1 MGIHH
6 GTERIT
12 DRKENS
18 SDRKQRSSMGK
29 TIAVK
34 EKNKGLPKTV
44 GILLGVGAAL
54 IFLTIIILHHNPLA
68 VPKEEWIKKAI
79 AIAMVVVALIAYIGL
94 YDKIIVLP
102 GELWSNRE
110 LIWKLAKNDF
120 KKRYAGSTMGR
131 VWAFVQPVVTV
142 LMYYC
147 VFGLIFPARAQ
158 LAASGIEAPYV
169 LWLTA
174 GLVPWFY
181 FSEAIGGG
189 TSALIEYNY
198 LVKKVV
204 FKISILPIIKVIAA
218 TFIHVFFVFVMLIL
232 YFIYGYKPSIYL
244 IQLVYYSFCMFFLC
258 LAISYS
264 TCAIVVFFKDLSQI
278 IGIAL
283 QVGMWA
289 TPILWEIGSI
299 PEKYRIFF
307 KLNPVFYIVNGYR
320 SALFER
326 QWFFEDFYSTMFF
339 WITAAIIFGIGALI
353 FKRLKPHFAD
363 VL

>member
-1 MGIHH
+1 MQ
-6 GTERIT
+6 
-12 DRKENS
+12 N
-18 SDRKQRSSMGK
+18 
-29 TIAVK
+29 
-34 EKNKGLPKTV
+34 EKKSKGLPKAA
-44 GILLGVGAAL
+44 GILIGIAVAFA
-54 IFLTIIILHHNPLA
+54 FLAIIIFHNNPLA
-68 VPKEEWIKKAI
+68 VQKEEWIKKAI
-79 AIAMVVVALIAYIGL
+79 AIGMVLVSLTAFITL
-94 YDKIIVLP
+94 YDKIVVLP
-102 GELWSNRE
+102 KELWVNRE
-110 LIWKLAKNDF
+110 LIWKLARNDF

-131 VWAFVQPVVTV
+131 VWAFVQPIVTV
-142 LMYYC
+142 GMYYC
-147 VFGLIFPARAQ
+147 IFGIIFPARAQ
-158 LAASGIEAPYV
+158 LVASGVKAPYV
-169 LWLTA
+169 VWLTA
-174 GLVPWFY
+174 GLIPWFY

-218 TFIHVFFVFVMLIL
+218 TFIHAFFVLLLLVL
-232 YFIYGYKPSIYL
+232 YFVFRFEPSIYL
-244 IQLVYYSFCMFFLC
+244 IQLIYYSFCMFFLC

-278 IGIAL
+278 IGILL

-289 TPILWEIGSI
+289 TPIMWEIGVI
-299 PEKYRIFF
+299 PEKYRIIF
-307 KLNPVFYIVNGYR
+307 KLNPVFYIINGYR
-320 SALFER
+320 SALFEK

>member
-1 MGIHH
+1 VDA
-6 GTERIT
+6 TVQN
-12 DRKENS
+12 ENKS
-18 SDRKQRSSMGK
+18 
-29 TIAVK
+29 
-34 EKNKGLPKTV
+34 KGLPKAA
-44 GILLGVGAAL
+44 GILIGIAVAFA
-54 IFLTIIILHHNPLA
+54 FLAIIIFHNNPLA
-68 VPKEEWIKKAI
+68 VQKEEWIKKAI
-79 AIAMVVVALIAYIGL
+79 AIGMVLVSLTAFITL
-94 YDKIIVLP
+94 YDKIVVLP
-102 GELWSNRE
+102 KELWGNRE
-110 LIWKLAKNDF
+110 LIWKLARNDF

-131 VWAFVQPVVTV
+131 VWAFVQPIVTV
-142 LMYYC
+142 GMYYC
-147 VFGLIFPARAQ
+147 IFGIIFPARAQ
-158 LAASGIEAPYV
+158 LVASGVKAPYV
-169 LWLTA
+169 VWLTA
-174 GLVPWFY
+174 GLIPWFY

-218 TFIHVFFVFVMLIL
+218 TFIHAFFVLLLLVL
-232 YFIYGYKPSIYL
+232 YFVFRFEPSIYL
-244 IQLVYYSFCMFFLC
+244 IQLIYYSFCMFFLC

-278 IGIAL
+278 IGILL

-289 TPILWEIGSI
+289 TPIMWEIGVI
-299 PEKYRIFF
+299 PEKYRIIF
-307 KLNPVFYIVNGYR
+307 KLNPVFYIINGYR
-320 SALFER
+320 SALFEK

>member
-1 MGIHH
+1 MDA
-6 GTERIT
+6 TVQ
-12 DRKENS
+12 N
-18 SDRKQRSSMGK
+18 
-29 TIAVK
+29 
-34 EKNKGLPKTV
+34 EKKSKGLPKSV
-44 GILLGVGAAL
+44 GILIGVGVAL
-54 IFLTIIILHHNPLA
+54 AFLAIILVHRNPLA

-79 AIAMVVVALIAYIGL
+79 AVGMVLVSLTAFIAL
-94 YDKIIVLP
+94 YDKIVVLP
-102 GELWSNRE
+102 KELWGNRE
-110 LIWKLAKNDF
+110 LIWKLARNDF

-131 VWAFVQPVVTV
+131 VWAFIQPIVTV
-142 LMYYC
+142 GMYYC
-147 VFGLIFPARAQ
+147 IFGIIFPARAQ
-158 LAASGIEAPYV
+158 LAASGVKAPYV
-169 LWLTA
+169 VWLTA
-174 GLVPWFY
+174 GLIPWFY

-218 TFIHVFFVFVMLIL
+218 TFIHAFFVLLLLVL
-232 YFIYGYKPSIYL
+232 YFVFHFSPSLYL
-244 IQLVYYSFCMFFLC
+244 IQLIYYSFCMFFLA

-264 TCAIVVFFKDLSQI
+264 TCAIVVFFRDLSQI
-278 IGIAL
+278 IGILL

-289 TPILWEIGSI
+289 TPIMWEIGVI
-299 PEKYRIFF
+299 PEKYRIIF
-307 KLNPVFYIVNGYR
+307 KLNPVFYIINGYR
-320 SALFER
+320 SALFEK

>member
-1 MGIHH
+1 MA
-6 GTERIT
+6 
-12 DRKENS
+12 K
-18 SDRKQRSSMGK
+18 
-29 TIAVK
+29 A
-34 EKNKGLPKTV
+34 LPKQKNNGIPKPV
-44 GILLGVGAAL
+44 GMIIGAVIAAVFFAVIL
-54 IFLTIIILHHNPLA
+54 LHHNPLA
-68 VPKEEWIKKAI
+68 VPKEEIIKKAI
-79 AIAMVVVALIAYIGL
+79 AIAMVLSALIAYLVL

-102 GELWSNRE
+102 RELWDNRE
-110 LIWKLAKNDF
+110 LIWKLARNDF

-142 LMYYC
+142 AMYYC
-147 VFGLIFPARAQ
+147 VFELIFQTRAK
-158 LAASGIEAPYV
+158 LAAGGIEAPYV

-218 TFIHVFFVFVMLIL
+218 TFIHVFFASVMLIL
-232 YFIYGYKPSIYL
+232 YFCYGYKPGFYL
-244 IQLVYYSFCMFFLC
+244 IQIIYFSFCMFALS

-278 IGIAL
+278 IGILL

-289 TPILWEIGSI
+289 TPILWDIAQI
-299 PEKYRIFF
+299 PEKYRIIF

-320 SALFER
+320 SALFEKT
-326 QWFFEDFYSTMFF
+326 WFFEDFYSTVFF
-339 WITAAIIFGIGALI
+339 WITTAIIFGIGTLI

>member
-1 MGIHH
+1 MQN
-6 GTERIT
+6 E
-12 DRKENS
+12 K
-18 SDRKQRSSMGK
+18 RS
-29 TIAVK
+29 
-34 EKNKGLPKTV
+34 KGLPKSV
-44 GILLGVGAAL
+44 GILIGVGVAL
-54 IFLTIIILHHNPLA
+54 AFLAIILVHRNPLA

-79 AIAMVVVALIAYIGL
+79 AVGMVLVSLTAFIAL
-94 YDKIIVLP
+94 YDKIVVLP
-102 GELWSNRE
+102 KELWGNRE
-110 LIWKLAKNDF
+110 LIWKLARNDF

-131 VWAFVQPVVTV
+131 VWAFIQPIVTV
-142 LMYYC
+142 GMYYC
-147 VFGLIFPARAQ
+147 IFGIIFPARAQ
-158 LAASGIEAPYV
+158 LAASGVKAPYV
-169 LWLTA
+169 VWLTA
-174 GLVPWFY
+174 GLIPWFY

-218 TFIHVFFVFVMLIL
+218 TFIHAFFVLLLLVL
-232 YFIYGYKPSIYL
+232 YFVFHFSPSLYL
-244 IQLVYYSFCMFFLC
+244 IQLIYYSFCMFFLA

-264 TCAIVVFFKDLSQI
+264 TCAIVAFFRDLSQI
-278 IGIAL
+278 IGILL

-289 TPILWEIGSI
+289 TPIMWEIGVI
-299 PEKYRIFF
+299 PEKYRIIF
-307 KLNPVFYIVNGYR
+307 KLNPVFYIINGYR
-320 SALFER
+320 SALFEK